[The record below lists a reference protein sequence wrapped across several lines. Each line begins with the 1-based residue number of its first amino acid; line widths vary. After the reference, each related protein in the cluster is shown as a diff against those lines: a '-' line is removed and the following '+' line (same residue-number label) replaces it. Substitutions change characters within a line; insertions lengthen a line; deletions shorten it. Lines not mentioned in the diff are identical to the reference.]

1 MAEEQTTSFPVAN
14 VEEKQTTPL
23 PETNAELKQ
32 DNKRKRKAPKKVPEA
47 AKKKAR
53 KNLTLELPKGTVR
66 FDNIVSMKLGKKQ
79 KILLLKGY
87 PSDEFRQKRQQQKQA
102 MHQRHL
108 QRNLTPRRLKRQQH
122 VRDTL
127 LKLNSVFVS

>member
-1 MAEEQTTSFPVAN
+1 MQKKNKLHLFQTQMQNWNRTRKEN
-14 VEEKQTTPL
+14 VRRQ
-23 PETNAELKQ
+23 
-32 DNKRKRKAPKKVPEA
+32 KKVLEA
-47 AKKKAR
+47 TKKKAR

-66 FDNIVSMKLGKKQ
+66 FDNIVLMKLGKKQ